1 MTVAARAS
9 WAIAARYPAAKVA
22 TDDEHLSV
30 FSMSSDRSV
39 ALTLPNWL
47 DLAVFVAMVVAASFG
62 WRRGAIVAL
71 LGFAGVLAGAGLGA
85 TIGGTTLAHL
95 APGAVRLLLVLVLII
110 GLVAV
115 GATVGHRAGH
125 AARTTISG
133 PAARRA
139 DAVGGIVAHSI
150 AVPLV
155 VWLFAAPLGSL
166 AAVRGSTI
174 VRTVDDVAPFWLT
187 GLSTALTTPIVDAGL
202 ARPPAPPDP
211 SILDGPAPTDL
222 RESVFRV
229 RDLAPTCGLRQSG
242 SGFVV
247 APERVLT
254 NAHVVAGSTRVSVDA
269 SAGPL
274 TATVVQFDP
283 TMDIAVLAVP
293 GLTAPTVTV
302 APEPAEPGADAIAL
316 GYPKGGPYTAAATR
330 VRSTA
335 VRQVRDIYRTGLGER
350 RIYTVDGSIQHG
362 NSGGPLIDTRGRV
375 LGIIFGVDENDD
387 NVGFATNLPEVL
399 DRLDNGLRSDRPVDT
414 GPCAA

>member
-1 MTVAARAS
+1 M
-9 WAIAARYPAAKVA
+9 I
-22 TDDEHLSV
+22 
-30 FSMSSDRSV
+30 SDGSV

-47 DLAVFVAMVVAASFG
+47 DLAVFVAMVAAASFG
-62 WRRGAIVAL
+62 WRRGAIVGL
-71 LGFAGVLAGAGLGA
+71 LDFAGVMAGAGLGA
-85 TIGGTTLAHL
+85 TIGGTALTHL
-95 APGAVRLLLVLVLII
+95 APGSVRLLFVLVLLI

-115 GATVGHRAGH
+115 GATVGHRVGR
-125 AARTTISG
+125 AARTAVSG
-133 PAARRA
+133 SAARRA
-139 DAVGGIVAHSI
+139 DAVGGIVAHVV

-155 VWLFAAPLGSL
+155 VWLFAAPLGSV
-166 AAVRGSTI
+166 ATVRDSTI
-174 VRTVDDVAPFWLT
+174 VRAVDDVAPFWLT
-187 GLSTALTTPIVDAGL
+187 GLSAALTTPIVDAGL
-202 ARPPAPPDP
+202 ARPLPPPDP
-211 SILDGPAPTDL
+211 SILDGPAPAEL
-222 RESVFRV
+222 RRSVFRIS
-229 RDLAPTCGLRQSG
+229 DLAPTCGLRQSG
-242 SGFVV
+242 SGFVI

-254 NAHVVAGSTRVSVDA
+254 NAHVVAGSTKVSIDA
-269 SAGPL
+269 TAGPL

-330 VRSTA
+330 VHSTA
-335 VRQVRDIYRTGLGER
+335 IRRVRDIYRTGLGER

-399 DRLDNGLRSDRPVDT
+399 DRLNDGLRSDRPVDT